1 MVLVE
6 MTSEG
11 VLYDKAFVLIL
22 TTRHTSEREGRLQDI
37 HCTCINSNIFPAALF
52 TYHEERGTTMAHM
65 ICEQL
70 SFIKSVL

>member
-1 MVLVE
+1 MVGVVLVE

-37 HCTCINSNIFPAALF
+37 HFTCINSNIFPAALF
-52 TYHEERGTTMAHM
+52 TCHEERGTKEDNNWLT
-65 ICEQL
+65 
-70 SFIKSVL
+70 